1 MTPSRNEPAPLVAV
15 VDGDPASRRL
25 VGLLLAARG
34 YRVAEHETGRAA
46 LSHWHRHD
54 APQACVV
61 DLSLSDMPALQL
73 FRQLREITPNLTVIA
88 LTPGRDPQLAADA
101 MREGAYDHL
110 AKPIEPDRMVQAVGR
125 AVERH
130 HLAVRLQ
137 HLERRVG
144 SVSANEAT
152 GGAAADS
159 IVPLPELE
167 RREIERALKATG
179 GSVGKAAKLLGMS
192 RATLYRRLAET
203 RPGNSAEAST
213 AV

>member
-1 MTPSRNEPAPLVAV
+1 MTSSHTEPAPLVAV

-25 VGLLLAARG
+25 VGLLLATRG
-34 YRVAEHETGRAA
+34 YRVAEHETGHAA

-54 APQACVV
+54 APQACVI
-61 DLSLSDMPALQL
+61 DLSLQDMPALQL
-73 FRQLREITPNLTVIA
+73 VRQLRELTPNVTVIA
-88 LTPGRDPQLAADA
+88 ITPVRDPQLAAEA

-110 AKPIEPDRMVQAVGR
+110 ARPIEPDRMVQAVVR

-130 HLAVRLQ
+130 DLAARLRR
-137 HLERRVG
+137 LEQRVG
-144 SVSANEAT
+144 SVSANDAT
-152 GGAAADS
+152 GAS
-159 IVPLPELE
+159 SETIVPLPELE

-203 RPGNSAEAST
+203 RPTSSA
-213 AV
+213 V